1 MRERER
7 ERVLI
12 CFHLLLILRP
22 LSEFVVVYLK
32 KRKSKSESFRR
43 SLIFCR
49 RRKGVRERGG

>member
-32 KRKSKSESFRR
+32 KTQKQK
-43 SLIFCR
+43 
-49 RRKGVRERGG
+49 